1 MAQAG
6 QEGGA
11 AEGTALKR
19 ALTTP
24 LLYFFILGDVL
35 GAGVYVLVGQVA
47 ADAGGAVWVPLVVA
61 LLLALLTAASYAELA
76 TKYPRAGGASHYATR
91 AFGPFAG
98 FVAGFCMLAA
108 GIVSVAALARGFG
121 GDYLSAFVTLPV
133 GLVAVVFLAL
143 LALVNARGIK
153 ESTRANVVA
162 TVVEVGGLAVIVVL
176 GAWLLLRGDGDVGRL
191 TQLGTP
197 EKGAAAAV
205 LSGSVLAYY
214 SFVGFETSV
223 NVAEETRDP
232 RRSYPRALFGALAT
246 AGAVYVLVGLAASAA
261 VPTDRLAGSS
271 GPLLEV
277 VHEAGGVP
285 PRLFSAIAL
294 VAVANGALLT
304 GIMSSRL
311 GLRHGEG
318 RAAARGADQGAA
330 GPTYAVGRDRGHHA
344 AGDAPRAHR
353 QRRHPGVH
361 PGPPAAGRLPHGQHG
376 GAGTAPGP
384 GRDRPLP
391 GPDGTAGAGHR
402 LVPRPRD
409 ADRGPGVAARA
420 GDRSGGHGA
429 GRTHRDTAHRTDGP
443 GPAGRRLRGQAK
455 TRVETRPPSSR
466 SGVPLDAWIETVVE
480 GTRAALWREAPVGG
494 SGVIRHEHLR
504 LGDTFSDHE
513 AEAEADEREGGGPGS

>member
-1 MAQAG
+1 MARRTGNTASVQART
-6 QEGGA
+6 QGGTQQ
-11 AEGTALKR
+11 GTGLKR

-47 ADAGGAVWVPLVVA
+47 ADAGGAVWVPLAVA

-133 GLVAVVFLAL
+133 GLVAVLFLAL

-261 VPTDRLAGSS
+261 VPTARLAGSS

-277 VHEAGGVP
+277 VEEAGGVP
-285 PRLFSAIAL
+285 TRLFSAIAL

-311 GLRHGEG
+311 AYGMAKDGLLPAPLTRVLPGRRTPWAAIAVTTLLAMLLALTGSVATLASTLVLLLLVVFLMVNTAVLVLRRDPGENDHFRAPTVLPVLGIASCVLLATQVEAEVWLRGLTIIAVGVVLGALTAVRRAG
-318 RAAARGADQGAA
+318 RA
-330 GPTYAVGRDRGHHA
+330 
-344 AGDAPRAHR
+344 R
-353 QRRHPGVH
+353 QDV
-361 PGPPAAGRLPHGQHG
+361 
-376 GAGTAPGP
+376 
-384 GRDRPLP
+384 
-391 GPDGTAGAGHR
+391 
-402 LVPRPRD
+402 RD
-409 ADRGPGVAARA
+409 AG
-420 GDRSGGHGA
+420 
-429 GRTHRDTAHRTDGP
+429 
-443 GPAGRRLRGQAK
+443 
-455 TRVETRPPSSR
+455 
-466 SGVPLDAWIETVVE
+466 
-480 GTRAALWREAPVGG
+480 
-494 SGVIRHEHLR
+494 
-504 LGDTFSDHE
+504 
-513 AEAEADEREGGGPGS
+513 

>member
-1 MAQAG
+1 MAERQ
-6 QEGGA
+6 GGA
-11 AEGTALKR
+11 REETALKR

-47 ADAGGAVWVPLVVA
+47 ADAGGAVWVPLAVA

-133 GLVAVVFLAL
+133 GLVAVLFLAL

-162 TVVEVGGLAVIVVL
+162 TVIEVGGLAVIVVL

-277 VHEAGGVP
+277 VEEAGGVP

-311 GLRHGEG
+311 AYGMAKDGLLPAALTKVLPGRRTPWAAIAATTLLGMFLALTGSVATLASTLVLLLLVVFLMVNTAVLILRRDPGETDHFRSPTVVPVLG
-318 RAAARGADQGAA
+318 IASCVLLATQIEAQVWLRGLVIVAVGMVLGAVTAVRRARRADQD
-330 GPTYAVGRDRGHHA
+330 T
-344 AGDAPRAHR
+344 
-353 QRRHPGVH
+353 
-361 PGPPAAGRLPHGQHG
+361 
-376 GAGTAPGP
+376 
-384 GRDRPLP
+384 
-391 GPDGTAGAGHR
+391 
-402 LVPRPRD
+402 
-409 ADRGPGVAARA
+409 
-420 GDRSGGHGA
+420 RSTG
-429 GRTHRDTAHRTDGP
+429 
-443 GPAGRRLRGQAK
+443 
-455 TRVETRPPSSR
+455 
-466 SGVPLDAWIETVVE
+466 
-480 GTRAALWREAPVGG
+480 
-494 SGVIRHEHLR
+494 
-504 LGDTFSDHE
+504 
-513 AEAEADEREGGGPGS
+513 

>member
-1 MAQAG
+1 MARLGKRQPADTRG
-6 QEGGA
+6 EP
-11 AEGTALKR
+11 ALKR

-47 ADAGGAVWVPLVVA
+47 ADAGGAVWVPLAVA
-61 LLLALLTAASYAELA
+61 LLLAMLTAASYAELA

-133 GLVAVVFLAL
+133 GLVAVLFLAL

-162 TVVEVGGLAVIVVL
+162 TVVEVGGLLVIVVL
-176 GAWLLLRGDGDVGRL
+176 GGWLLLRGDGDVARL
-191 TQLGTP
+191 GQLGTP

-246 AGAVYVLVGLAASAA
+246 AGAVYVLVGVAASVA
-261 VPTDRLAGSS
+261 VPTDRLAESS

-277 VHEAGGVP
+277 VEAAGGVP
-285 PRLFSAIAL
+285 TRLFSAIAL

-311 GLRHGEG
+311 AYGMARDGLL
-318 RAAARGADQGAA
+318 
-330 GPTYAVGRDRGHHA
+330 
-344 AGDAPRAHR
+344 
-353 QRRHPGVH
+353 
-361 PGPPAAGRLPHGQHG
+361 PAAL
-376 GAGTAPGP
+376 TKVLP
-384 GRDRPLP
+384 GRRTPWAAIAATTLLSMLLALTGSVATLASTLVLLLLVVFLIVNTAVLVLRRDP
-391 GPDGTAGAGHR
+391 GETDGTAGHFRAPTVLPVLGAVSCVVLATQIEAAVWLRGLLVVAVGIVLAALAAVRGSAGG
-402 LVPRPRD
+402 
-409 ADRGPGVAARA
+409 ADRGADRDTDPGTDRA
-420 GDRSGGHGA
+420 G
-429 GRTHRDTAHRTDGP
+429 
-443 GPAGRRLRGQAK
+443 RG
-455 TRVETRPPSSR
+455 
-466 SGVPLDAWIETVVE
+466 
-480 GTRAALWREAPVGG
+480 
-494 SGVIRHEHLR
+494 
-504 LGDTFSDHE
+504 
-513 AEAEADEREGGGPGS
+513 

>member
-1 MAQAG
+1 MARLGTPQA
-6 QEGGA
+6 A
-11 AEGTALKR
+11 DAPALKR

-47 ADAGGAVWVPLVVA
+47 ADAGGAVWVPLAVA
-61 LLLALLTAASYAELA
+61 LLLAMLTAASYAELA
-76 TKYPRAGGASHYATR
+76 TKYPRAGGASHYTTR

-133 GLVAVVFLAL
+133 GLVAVLFLAL

-162 TVVEVGGLAVIVVL
+162 TVIEVGGLLVIVVL
-176 GAWLLLRGDGDVGRL
+176 GAWLLLRGDGDVSRL
-191 TQLGTP
+191 GQLGTP

-277 VHEAGGVP
+277 VEAAGGVP
-285 PRLFSAIAL
+285 TRLFSAIAL

-311 GLRHGEG
+311 AYGMARDGLLPAALTRVLPG
-318 RAAARGADQGAA
+318 RRTPWAAI
-330 GPTYAVGRDRGHHA
+330 AVTTLLSMLLALTGSVATLASTLVLLLLVVFLMVNTAVLVLRRDRGEADHFRTPTVLPVLGAASCVALATQIEAEVWLRGLLVVAVGTVLAAVAAVRRGRAKDA
-344 AGDAPRAHR
+344 AGSA
-353 QRRHPGVH
+353 
-361 PGPPAAGRLPHGQHG
+361 
-376 GAGTAPGP
+376 
-384 GRDRPLP
+384 
-391 GPDGTAGAGHR
+391 
-402 LVPRPRD
+402 
-409 ADRGPGVAARA
+409 
-420 GDRSGGHGA
+420 
-429 GRTHRDTAHRTDGP
+429 
-443 GPAGRRLRGQAK
+443 
-455 TRVETRPPSSR
+455 
-466 SGVPLDAWIETVVE
+466 
-480 GTRAALWREAPVGG
+480 
-494 SGVIRHEHLR
+494 
-504 LGDTFSDHE
+504 
-513 AEAEADEREGGGPGS
+513 